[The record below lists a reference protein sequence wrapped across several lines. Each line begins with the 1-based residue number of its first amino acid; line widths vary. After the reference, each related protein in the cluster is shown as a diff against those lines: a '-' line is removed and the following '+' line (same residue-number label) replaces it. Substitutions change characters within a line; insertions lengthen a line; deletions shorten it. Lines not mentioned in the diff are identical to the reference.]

1 MRFAGLCAG
10 WVDRLQRFVVRQTP
24 RAVAQASIH
33 ETVGQHRTHPRRR
46 HARRCL
52 EISHWREHQ
61 KEGRNE
67 RTVRGSRNG
76 GGVKPS
82 PHCRP
87 IRLAVNPGKRSPGT
101 ITERREPL
109 PAAGEAI
116 PVAGAVQERFGWCG
130 AGGVASRQPT
140 QSRYIYR
147 AAKTNVV
154 TDKKT
159 SPLAYDAV
167 SRRIGTPRCPC
178 WTRWMEYRPGF
189 CWVAIE
195 PQIRWWD
202 QPVRKTTEG
211 LQRRRRREL
220 RRWND
225 ILPGAELRQ
234 REPG

>member
-1 MRFAGLCAG
+1 MRFAGLCAR
-10 WVDRLQRFVVRQTP
+10 WVDRLQRVFVC
-24 RAVAQASIH
+24 
-33 ETVGQHRTHPRRR
+33 ETSWQMVEAGLHTAVGQHRTHPRRG

-116 PVAGAVQERFGWCG
+116 PVAGAVQERFRWCG
-130 AGGVASRQPT
+130 AGGVAPRQPSH
-140 QSRYIYR
+140 SRYIYR
-147 AAKTNVV
+147 PPKP
-154 TDKKT
+154 T
-159 SPLAYDAV
+159 SPPYKNTTPVAYDAV
-167 SRRIGTPRCPC
+167 SWRLGTL
-178 WTRWMEYRPGF
+178 RWP
-189 CWVAIE
+189 
-195 PQIRWWD
+195 
-202 QPVRKTTEG
+202 
-211 LQRRRRREL
+211 
-220 RRWND
+220 
-225 ILPGAELRQ
+225 
-234 REPG
+234 